1 MISLGNL
8 NQYVNQK
15 VLVVMSLTRVKA
27 IVDKKGNEMCF
38 IEGQDETGSVDG
50 VVFSSTYKQYQDIF
64 ERGNVVLIEGKV
76 DYRDKLSL
84 IVQKVKKVV

>member
-1 MISLGNL
+1 
-8 NQYVNQK
+8 
-15 VLVVMSLTRVKA
+15 
-27 IVDKKGNEMCF
+27 MCF